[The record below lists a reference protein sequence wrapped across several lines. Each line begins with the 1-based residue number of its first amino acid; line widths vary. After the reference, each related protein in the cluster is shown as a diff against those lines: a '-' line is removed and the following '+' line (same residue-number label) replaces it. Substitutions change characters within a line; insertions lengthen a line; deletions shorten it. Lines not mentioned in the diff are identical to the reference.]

1 MQSLHQI
8 LEDIAQHLERAGI
21 AYMLSGSVA
30 LSYYAQPRMTRDID
44 LVIEIHNNNVSRFA
58 LELGDAYYFDEDM
71 VLDAIARE
79 GMFNL
84 LHQESMIKIDCIVR
98 KHHAYRQQEFV
109 RRQRVVFN
117 QVSIWMVSA
126 EDLLLSKLD
135 WLKDTRSEM
144 QFKDIANLIASV
156 PNLDWDYLQQW
167 AAQLGISRLLE
178 EVRS

>member
-1 MQSLHQI
+1 MQ
-8 LEDIAQHLERAGI
+8 
-21 AYMLSGSVA
+21 
-30 LSYYAQPRMTRDID
+30 
-44 LVIEIHNNNVSRFA
+44 
-58 LELGDAYYFDEDM
+58 ELGTGFLFIFTPYYFDEGTAHA
-71 VLDAIARE
+71 AITQE

-98 KHHAYRQQEFV
+98 KYHTYRQEEFA
-109 RRQRVVFN
+109 RRRRVVFN
-117 QVSIWMVSA
+117 HVSIWMVSA

-156 PNLDWDYLQQW
+156 PDLDWDYLQHW
-167 AAQLGISRLLE
+167 AKQLDISQLLE